1 MHRKIKLFVERNQ
14 NWAAPLAMVFFLLA
28 GLQIGAKIG
37 SSQTQELN
45 AKTINQ
51 QNLDIANKD
60 AIIREKDLRMRALQ
74 DRAFETQDKNSI
86 SSVKSADAAIEA
98 ARAAQAAAAAAA
110 KTAETVNNKLKDP
123 E

>member
-1 MHRKIKLFVERNQ
+1 MHRKIKLFVERHQ
-14 NWAAPLAMVFFLLA
+14 AWAAPLAMVFFLLT

-51 QNLDIANKD
+51 QNLDIAAKD
-60 AIIREKDLRMRALQ
+60 AIIREKDLRMRTLQ
-74 DRAFETQDKNSI
+74 DRSFSTQDKNSE
-86 SSVKSADAAIEA
+86 SAVKSADAAIEA

-110 KTAETVNNKLKDP
+110 KTAETVNSKLK
-123 E
+123 ETE